1 MTGSTT
7 ADDNQ
12 LLANIQEILDGL
24 KKTADGA
31 VLHSFIERGL
41 RKFGATRIE
50 AAFLAFINKL
60 LVRYLDNPDS
70 DPGTRIKIKVI
81 QQRLRPYLTEIPA
94 RPAAAAPS
102 KSEPLPQAPAATPQV
117 AETLTAR
124 VPDPQSEIRETST
137 PRVQAA
143 PELVDR
149 PTAVHGETANGPSLA
164 RGPRLDPIG
173 ETANGPSLARGP
185 RTRVPDD
192 PPITSPVG
200 ESLPEQLA
208 HQMADA
214 LSRSHD
220 FDALL
225 HTSLLTL
232 DESGDTPDVAE
243 LKRLLKSG
251 IEELIAE
258 HQTLEKNLVDT
269 RRGLQAMAEDRR
281 QMEKA
286 LDHARKNSL
295 TDELTGLPN
304 RNAFLRQLNAEIGRA
319 RRYGFS
325 LALALIDLDGLKAI
339 SERHGYAAGDA
350 ILHTYAREIMSLFRS
365 HDLVARY
372 GDDEFAV
379 LLPNT
384 QKDGAVRAIDK
395 ARKHAAGTF
404 IQFNGQ
410 NLPLPSFSSVVTLYS
425 HGEPPDALLKRAD
438 EALSHAKL
446 RGRAQ
451 SVVALAA
458 N

>member
-1 MTGSTT
+1 MTASTT
-7 ADDNQ
+7 AADNQ
-12 LLANIQEILDGL
+12 LLASVQAILDGL

-31 VLHSFIERGL
+31 VLHGFIERGL

-50 AAFLAFINKL
+50 AAFLAFVDKL

-70 DPGTRIKIKVI
+70 DPATRIKVKVI
-81 QQRLRPYLTEIPA
+81 QQRLRPYLAEIPA
-94 RPAAAAPS
+94 RPVPAVPTASAP
-102 KSEPLPQAPAATPQV
+102 PAPTPAAPAAPPV
-117 AETLTAR
+117 AKLVSKPATAGQGVR
-124 VPDPQSEIRETST
+124 R
-137 PRVQAA
+137 A
-143 PELVDR
+143 
-149 PTAVHGETANGPSLA
+149 
-164 RGPRLDPIG
+164 G

-185 RTRVPDD
+185 RTRVPDV
-192 PPITSPVG
+192 PPITSPIG

-214 LSRSHD
+214 LTRSHD

-225 HTSLLTL
+225 QTSLLTL
-232 DESGDTPDVAE
+232 DQSGDTPDVAE

-251 IEELIAE
+251 IEELISE
-258 HQTLEKNLVDT
+258 HRTLEKNLTDT
-269 RRGLQAMAEDRR
+269 RRGLQVMAEDRR

-304 RNAFLRQLNAEIGRA
+304 RSAFLRQLDSEIGRA

-325 LALALIDLDGLKAI
+325 LALALIDLDDLKTI
-339 SERHGYAAGDA
+339 NERHGYAAGDA
-350 ILHTYAREIMSLFRS
+350 ILHAYAREIMSQFRGY
-365 HDLVARY
+365 DLVARY

-384 QKDGAVRAIDK
+384 QRDGATRAIDK
-395 ARKHAAGTF
+395 AQKHAAGTF

-410 NLPLPSFSSVVTLYS
+410 NLPLPSFSSVLTLYS
-425 HGEPPDALLKRAD
+425 HGEQPDALLKRAD

>member
-7 ADDNQ
+7 AADNQ
-12 LLANIQEILDGL
+12 LLANVQEILEGL

-50 AAFLAFINKL
+50 AAFLVFVDKL

-70 DPGTRIKIKVI
+70 DAATRIKVKVI

-94 RPAAAAPS
+94 RPAPVPTKAPAAQPASAAPVPATPS
-102 KSEPLPQAPAATPQV
+102 VPPLAQPGAAPPAPDPVPEVQAPAQP
-117 AETLTAR
+117 
-124 VPDPQSEIRETST
+124 
-137 PRVQAA
+137 A
-143 PELVDR
+143 PELVSR
-149 PTAVHGETANGPSLA
+149 PAAPESGHAPGN
-164 RGPRLDPIG
+164 
-173 ETANGPSLARGP
+173 
-185 RTRVPDD
+185 
-192 PPITSPVG
+192 
-200 ESLPEQLA
+200 SLPEQLA

-214 LSRSHD
+214 LTRSHD

-225 HTSLLTL
+225 RTSLQTL
-232 DESGDTPDVAE
+232 EQSGEAPDVAE

-251 IEELIAE
+251 IQELIAE
-258 HQTLEKNLVDT
+258 YRTLEKNLVDT
-269 RRGLQAMAEDRR
+269 RRGLQVMTEDRR

-286 LDHARKNSL
+286 LDRARQNSL

-304 RNAFLRQLNAEIGRA
+304 RSAFLRQLKAEIGRA

-325 LALALIDLDGLKAI
+325 LALALIDLDDLKTVN
-339 SERHGYAAGDA
+339 ERHGYAAGDA
-350 ILHTYAREIMSLFRS
+350 ILHTYAHEIMSQFRGY
-365 HDLVARY
+365 DLVARY

-395 ARKHAAGTF
+395 AQKHAAGTF

-410 NLPLPSFSSVVTLYS
+410 NLPLPSFSSVLTLYS
-425 HGEPPDALLKRAD
+425 HGEQPEALLKRAD
-438 EALSHAKL
+438 EALIHAKQ

>member
-7 ADDNQ
+7 TADNQ
-12 LLANIQEILDGL
+12 LLANVQGILDGL

-50 AAFLAFINKL
+50 AAFLAFVEKL
-60 LVRYLDNPDS
+60 LVRYLDSPDS

-81 QQRLRPYLTEIPA
+81 QQRLRPYLAEIPTRPAPATPAATA
-94 RPAAAAPS
+94 RITEVTEAKPAPELLPKVRESAMRVVQPAAALTSRATT
-102 KSEPLPQAPAATPQV
+102 AA
-117 AETLTAR
+117 AK
-124 VPDPQSEIRETST
+124 
-137 PRVQAA
+137 
-143 PELVDR
+143 
-149 PTAVHGETANGPSLA
+149 AVRHN
-164 RGPRLDPIG
+164 
-173 ETANGPSLARGP
+173 
-185 RTRVPDD
+185 
-192 PPITSPVG
+192 G

-214 LSRSHD
+214 LTRSHD

-232 DESGDTPDVAE
+232 DQGADTPDVAE

-251 IEELIAE
+251 IEELISE
-258 HQTLEKNLVDT
+258 HRTLEKNLTDT
-269 RRGLQAMAEDRR
+269 RLGLQVMAEDRR

-304 RNAFLRQLNAEIGRA
+304 RSAFLRQLDAEIGRA

-325 LALALIDLDGLKAI
+325 LALALIDLDDLKTI
-339 SERHGYAAGDA
+339 NDRHGYAAGDA
-350 ILHTYAREIMSLFRS
+350 ILHTYAREIMSLFRGY
-365 HDLVARY
+365 DLVARY
-372 GDDEFAV
+372 SDDEFAV

-395 ARKHAAGTF
+395 AQKHAAGTF

-410 NLPLPSFSSVVTLYS
+410 NLPLPSFSSVLTLYS
-425 HGEPPDALLKRAD
+425 HGEQPEALLKRAD
-438 EALSHAKL
+438 EALHHAKQ

>member
-1 MTGSTT
+1 MTSPTT
-7 ADDNQ
+7 AADSQ
-12 LLANIQEILDGL
+12 LLTNVQTILDGL

-41 RKFGATRIE
+41 RKFNAAGLE
-50 AAFLAFINKL
+50 AAFLAFVDKL
-60 LVRYLDNPDS
+60 LVRYLDSPDS

-81 QQRLRPYLTEIPA
+81 QQRLRPYLEEIPA
-94 RPAAAAPS
+94 RPAPATAPTAKSAPSAPTPAAAVQPA
-102 KSEPLPQAPAATPQV
+102 QAPEPAPEPAPKTHEPAAPIVQPV
-117 AETLTAR
+117 AELLSMPTTA
-124 VPDPQSEIRETST
+124 E
-137 PRVQAA
+137 
-143 PELVDR
+143 
-149 PTAVHGETANGPSLA
+149 AVVRHT
-164 RGPRLDPIG
+164 
-173 ETANGPSLARGP
+173 
-185 RTRVPDD
+185 
-192 PPITSPVG
+192 G

-214 LSRSHD
+214 LTRSHD

-225 HTSLLTL
+225 HTSLLNL
-232 DESGDTPDVAE
+232 DQSGDTPDVAE
-243 LKRLLKSG
+243 LKRLLKNG
-251 IEELIAE
+251 IEELISE
-258 HQTLEKNLVDT
+258 HRSLEKNLTDT
-269 RRGLQAMAEDRR
+269 RRGLQVMAEDRR

-286 LDHARKNSL
+286 LDQARKNSL

-304 RNAFLRQLNAEIGRA
+304 RSAFLRQLDSEIGRA

-325 LALALIDLDGLKAI
+325 LALALIDLDDLKTI
-339 SERHGYAAGDA
+339 NERYGYAAGDA
-350 ILHTYAREIMSLFRS
+350 ILHTYAREIMSQFRGY
-365 HDLVARY
+365 DMVARY

-395 ARKHAAGTF
+395 AQKHAAGTF

-410 NLPLPSFSSVVTLYS
+410 NLPLPSFSSVLTLYS
-425 HGEPPDALLKRAD
+425 HGEQPDALLKRAD
-438 EALSHAKL
+438 EALSHAKT

>member
-7 ADDNQ
+7 AADNQ
-12 LLANIQEILDGL
+12 LLANVQEILDGL

-81 QQRLRPYLTEIPA
+81 QQRLRPYLAEIPA

-124 VPDPQSEIRETST
+124 APDPQPEIHETST
-137 PRVQAA
+137 PRVLAA
-143 PELVDR
+143 PELVGR
-149 PTAVHGETANGPSLA
+149 ATAVHDETANGPSLA
-164 RGPRLDPIG
+164 RGL
-173 ETANGPSLARGP
+173 
-185 RTRVPDD
+185 RTRVPDV
-192 PPITSPVG
+192 PPITSPIS
-200 ESLPEQLA
+200 ESLPEKLA

-232 DESGDTPDVAE
+232 DQSADTPDVAE

-281 QMEKA
+281 HMEKA

-350 ILHTYAREIMSLFRS
+350 ILHTYANEIMSLFRG

-395 ARKHAAGTF
+395 AQKHAAGTF

-425 HGEPPDALLKRAD
+425 HGEQPDALLKRAE
-438 EALSHAKL
+438 EALSHAKQ

>member
-1 MTGSTT
+1 
-7 ADDNQ
+7 
-12 LLANIQEILDGL
+12 
-24 KKTADGA
+24 
-31 VLHSFIERGL
+31 
-41 RKFGATRIE
+41 
-50 AAFLAFINKL
+50 
-60 LVRYLDNPDS
+60 YLDNPDS
-70 DPGTRIKIKVI
+70 DPATRIKIKVI
-81 QQRLRPYLTEIPA
+81 QQRLRPYLAEIPE
-94 RPAAAAPS
+94 RPVPAVATASTPPAPA
-102 KSEPLPQAPAATPQV
+102 PTPAATPQRAER
-117 AETLTAR
+117 AETAEPT
-124 VPDPQSEIRETST
+124 PDPIPEVRQ
-137 PRVQAA
+137 PAA
-143 PELVDR
+143 PVVQPAAELIR
-149 PTAVHGETANGPSLA
+149 KPATAGNGV
-164 RGPRLDPIG
+164 RGAG

-185 RTRVPDD
+185 RTRVPDV
-192 PPITSPVG
+192 PPITSPIG
-200 ESLPEQLA
+200 ETANGSSLPEQLA

-214 LSRSHD
+214 LTRSHD

-258 HQTLEKNLVDT
+258 HRTLEKNLTDT
-269 RRGLQAMAEDRR
+269 RRGLQVMTEDRR

-286 LDHARKNSL
+286 LDRARKNSL

-304 RNAFLRQLNAEIGRA
+304 RNAFLRQLDAEIGRA

-325 LALALIDLDGLKAI
+325 LALALIDLDDLNTVN
-339 SERHGYAAGDA
+339 ERYGYAAGDA
-350 ILHTYAREIMSLFRS
+350 ILHAYAREIMSQFRGY
-365 HDLVARY
+365 DLVARY

-384 QKDGAVRAIDK
+384 QKDGAERAIDK
-395 ARKHAAGTF
+395 AQKHAAGTF

-410 NLPLPSFSSVVTLYS
+410 NLPLPSFSSVLTLYS
-425 HGEPPDALLKRAD
+425 HGEHPDALLKRAD
-438 EALSHAKL
+438 EALSHAKQ

>member
-1 MTGSTT
+1 MTGSTIA
-7 ADDNQ
+7 ADSQ
-12 LLANIQEILDGL
+12 LLASVQEILEGL
-24 KKTADGA
+24 KKTTDGA
-31 VLHSFIERGL
+31 LLHSFIERGL

-50 AAFLAFINKL
+50 AAFLAFVDKL

-70 DPGTRIKIKVI
+70 DPATRIKIKVI
-81 QQRLRPYLTEIPA
+81 QQRLRPYLAEIPE
-94 RPAAAAPS
+94 RPVPAVPTASVPPVPAPT
-102 KSEPLPQAPAATPQV
+102 PAATSQRV
-117 AETLTAR
+117 EAAEPT
-124 VPDPQSEIRETST
+124 PDPIPEVRQ
-137 PRVQAA
+137 PAA
-143 PELVDR
+143 PVVQPAAELISK
-149 PTAVHGETANGPSLA
+149 PATAGNGVRRAGETANGPSLA

-173 ETANGPSLARGP
+173 ETANGPSL
-185 RTRVPDD
+185 
-192 PPITSPVG
+192 
-200 ESLPEQLA
+200 PEQLA

-214 LSRSHD
+214 LTRSHD

-258 HQTLEKNLVDT
+258 HRTLEKNLTDT
-269 RRGLQAMAEDRR
+269 RRGLQVMTEDRR

-286 LDHARKNSL
+286 LDRARKNSL

-304 RNAFLRQLNAEIGRA
+304 RNAFLRQLDAEIGRA

-325 LALALIDLDGLKAI
+325 LALALIDLDDLNTI
-339 SERHGYAAGDA
+339 NERYGYAAGDA
-350 ILHTYAREIMSLFRS
+350 ILHAYAREIMSQFRGY
-365 HDLVARY
+365 DLVARY

-384 QKDGAVRAIDK
+384 QKDGAERAIDK
-395 ARKHAAGTF
+395 AQKHAAGTF

-410 NLPLPSFSSVVTLYS
+410 NLPLPSFSSVLTLYS
-425 HGEPPDALLKRAD
+425 HGEHPDALLKRAD
-438 EALSHAKL
+438 EALGHAKQ

>member
-1 MTGSTT
+1 
-7 ADDNQ
+7 
-12 LLANIQEILDGL
+12 
-24 KKTADGA
+24 
-31 VLHSFIERGL
+31 
-41 RKFGATRIE
+41 
-50 AAFLAFINKL
+50 
-60 LVRYLDNPDS
+60 
-70 DPGTRIKIKVI
+70 
-81 QQRLRPYLTEIPA
+81 
-94 RPAAAAPS
+94 
-102 KSEPLPQAPAATPQV
+102 V
-117 AETLTAR
+117 AELVGKPATAEHGVR
-124 VPDPQSEIRETST
+124 R
-137 PRVQAA
+137 A
-143 PELVDR
+143 
-149 PTAVHGETANGPSLA
+149 GETANGPSLA

-185 RTRVPDD
+185 RSRVPDV
-192 PPITSPVG
+192 PPITSPIG

-208 HQMADA
+208 HQMAEA
-214 LSRSHD
+214 LTRSHD

-232 DESGDTPDVAE
+232 DQGGDTPDVAE

-251 IEELIAE
+251 IEELISE
-258 HQTLEKNLVDT
+258 HRTLEKNLTDT
-269 RRGLQAMAEDRR
+269 RRGLQVMAEDRR

-286 LDHARKNSL
+286 LDRARKSSL

-304 RNAFLRQLNAEIGRA
+304 RSAFLRQLDAEIGRA

-325 LALALIDLDGLKAI
+325 LALALIDLDDLKTVN
-339 SERHGYAAGDA
+339 ERHGYAAGDA
-350 ILHTYAREIMSLFRS
+350 ILHAYAREIMSQFRGY
-365 HDLVARY
+365 DLVARY

-395 ARKHAAGTF
+395 AQKHAAGTF

-410 NLPLPSFSSVVTLYS
+410 NLPLPSFSSVLTLYS
-425 HGEPPDALLKRAD
+425 HGEQPDALLKRAD
-438 EALSHAKL
+438 EALSHAKQ

>member
-1 MTGSTT
+1 MTASTT
-7 ADDNQ
+7 AADNQ
-12 LLANIQEILDGL
+12 LLASVQAILDGL

-50 AAFLAFINKL
+50 AAFLAFVDKL

-70 DPGTRIKIKVI
+70 DPATRIKVKVI
-81 QQRLRPYLTEIPA
+81 QQRLRPYLAEIPA
-94 RPAAAAPS
+94 RPVPAVPTASAP
-102 KSEPLPQAPAATPQV
+102 PAPTPAAPAAPPV
-117 AETLTAR
+117 AKLVSKPATAGQGVR
-124 VPDPQSEIRETST
+124 R
-137 PRVQAA
+137 A
-143 PELVDR
+143 
-149 PTAVHGETANGPSLA
+149 
-164 RGPRLDPIG
+164 G

-185 RTRVPDD
+185 RTRVPDV
-192 PPITSPVG
+192 PPITSPIG

-214 LSRSHD
+214 LTRSHD

-225 HTSLLTL
+225 QTSLLTL
-232 DESGDTPDVAE
+232 DQSGDTPDVAE

-251 IEELIAE
+251 IEELISE
-258 HQTLEKNLVDT
+258 HRTLEKNLTDT
-269 RRGLQAMAEDRR
+269 RRGLQVMAEDRR

-304 RNAFLRQLNAEIGRA
+304 RSAFLRQLDSEIGRA

-325 LALALIDLDGLKAI
+325 LALALIDLDDLKTI
-339 SERHGYAAGDA
+339 NERHGYAAGDA
-350 ILHTYAREIMSLFRS
+350 ILHAYAREIMSQFRGY
-365 HDLVARY
+365 DLVARY

-384 QKDGAVRAIDK
+384 QRDGATRAIDK
-395 ARKHAAGTF
+395 AQKHAAGTF

-410 NLPLPSFSSVVTLYS
+410 NLPLPSFSSVLTLYS
-425 HGEPPDALLKRAD
+425 HGEQPDALLKRAD

>member
-1 MTGSTT
+1 MTGPTT
-7 ADDNQ
+7 AADSQ
-12 LLANIQEILDGL
+12 LLARVQEVLDGL

-50 AAFLAFINKL
+50 AAFLAFIDKL
-60 LVRYLDNPDS
+60 LVRYLENPDS
-70 DPGTRIKIKVI
+70 DPGTRIRVKVI
-81 QQRLRPYLTEIPA
+81 QQRLRPYLAEVPV
-94 RPAAAAPS
+94 RPAPVAPNV
-102 KSEPLPQAPAATPQV
+102 SEPAPATTAPLAEERAHV
-117 AETLTAR
+117 AP
-124 VPDPQSEIRETST
+124 V
-137 PRVQAA
+137 VQATA
-143 PELVDR
+143 ELVDR
-149 PTAVHGETANGPSLA
+149 PTTVHS
-164 RGPRLDPIG
+164 

-185 RTRVPDD
+185 RTRVPDV
-192 PPITSPVG
+192 PPITSPIG
-200 ESLPEQLA
+200 ESLPEQIA
-208 HQMADA
+208 YQMADA
-214 LSRSHD
+214 LTRSHD

-232 DESGDTPDVAE
+232 DQNSDTPDVAE
-243 LKRLLKSG
+243 LKRQLKSG

-258 HQTLEKNLVDT
+258 HRTLENNLTNT
-269 RRGLQAMAEDRR
+269 RRGLQVMAEDRR

-286 LDHARKNSL
+286 LDQARKHSL
-295 TDELTGLPN
+295 VDELTGLPN
-304 RNAFLRQLNAEIGRA
+304 RSAFLRQLDAEIGRA

-325 LALALIDLDGLKAI
+325 LALALLDLDDLKTI
-339 SERHGYAAGDA
+339 NERHGYAAGDA
-350 ILHTYAREIMSLFRS
+350 ILHTYAHEIMSQFRGY
-365 HDLVARY
+365 DLVARY

-395 ARKHAAGTF
+395 AQKHAAGTF

-410 NLPLPSFSSVVTLYS
+410 NLPLPSFSSVLTLYS
-425 HGEPPDALLKRAD
+425 HGEQPDALLKRAD
-438 EALSHAKL
+438 DALSHAKQ

>member
-7 ADDNQ
+7 AADNQ
-12 LLANIQEILDGL
+12 LLANVQAILDGL

-81 QQRLRPYLTEIPA
+81 QQRLRPYVAEIPA
-94 RPAAAAPS
+94 RPAPATPAATARLAEVTAA
-102 KSEPLPQAPAATPQV
+102 EPTPDPVPEVRVSAAPAAEP
-117 AETLTAR
+117 
-124 VPDPQSEIRETST
+124 
-137 PRVQAA
+137 AA
-143 PELVDR
+143 ELVSR
-149 PTAVHGETANGPSLA
+149 TAAAANGVRRA
-164 RGPRLDPIG
+164 
-173 ETANGPSLARGP
+173 
-185 RTRVPDD
+185 
-192 PPITSPVG
+192 G

-214 LSRSHD
+214 LTSSHD
-220 FDALL
+220 FDVLL

-232 DESGDTPDVAE
+232 DQSGDTSDVAE
-243 LKRLLKSG
+243 LKRLLKGG

-258 HQTLEKNLVDT
+258 HRTLEKNLTDT
-269 RRGLQAMAEDRR
+269 RRGLQVMAEDRR

-304 RNAFLRQLNAEIGRA
+304 RSAFLRQLDAEIGRA

-325 LALALIDLDGLKAI
+325 LALALIDLDDLKAI
-339 SERHGYAAGDA
+339 NERHGYAAGDT
-350 ILHTYAREIMSLFRS
+350 ILRTYAREIMSLFRGY
-365 HDLVARY
+365 DLVARY

-384 QKDGAVRAIDK
+384 QKDGAARAIDK
-395 ARKHAAGTF
+395 AQKHAAGTF

-410 NLPLPSFSSVVTLYS
+410 NLPLPSFSSVLTLYS
-425 HGEPPDALLKRAD
+425 HGEQPDALLKRAD
-438 EALSHAKL
+438 EALNHAKQ